1 MIGQKAYSMEA
12 VNMKNISNILL
23 LIISLLFIVAGM
35 MLIPQAAIM
44 QNLAFVIMTL
54 LIVGIFGIIR
64 YIAHRIA

>member
-54 LIVGIFGIIR
+54 LIVGIFGIIS

>member
-35 MLIPQAAIM
+35 MLIPQAAII

>member
-35 MLIPQAAIM
+35 ILIPQAAIM

>member
-1 MIGQKAYSMEA
+1 MIGQKVYSMEA

>member
-1 MIGQKAYSMEA
+1 MIGQKAYGMEA

>member
-1 MIGQKAYSMEA
+1 
-12 VNMKNISNILL
+12 MKNISNILL

>member
-54 LIVGIFGIIR
+54 VGIFGIIR

>member
-1 MIGQKAYSMEA
+1 MIGQTAYSMEA

>member
-64 YIAHRIA
+64 YIVHRIA

>member
-1 MIGQKAYSMEA
+1 MIGQTVYSMEA

>member
-1 MIGQKAYSMEA
+1 MIGQTSYSMEA

>member
-1 MIGQKAYSMEA
+1 
-12 VNMKNISNILL
+12 MKNISNILL

-44 QNLAFVIMTL
+44 QNLAFVIMAL

-64 YIAHRIA
+64 FIARRIA

>member
-1 MIGQKAYSMEA
+1 MIGQTAYSMEA

-44 QNLAFVIMTL
+44 QNLAFVIMAL

>member
-1 MIGQKAYSMEA
+1 MIGQTAYSMEA

-54 LIVGIFGIIR
+54 IIVGIFGIIR

>member
-1 MIGQKAYSMEA
+1 MIGQTAYSVEA

>member
-54 LIVGIFGIIR
+54 LIVGIFGIII

>member
-1 MIGQKAYSMEA
+1 MIGQKAHSMEA

>member
-1 MIGQKAYSMEA
+1 MIGQTAYSMEA
-12 VNMKNISNILL
+12 VNMNNISNILL

>member
-1 MIGQKAYSMEA
+1 MIGQTAYSMEA

-64 YIAHRIA
+64 YITHRIA

>member
-1 MIGQKAYSMEA
+1 MIGQKAYSMEV

>member
-1 MIGQKAYSMEA
+1 MIVQKAYSMEA

>member
-1 MIGQKAYSMEA
+1 MIGQTAYSMEA
-12 VNMKNISNILL
+12 VNLKNISNILL

>member
-1 MIGQKAYSMEA
+1 MIRQTAYSMEA

-64 YIAHRIA
+64 YIVHRIA